1 MHRSFGK
8 KGLLELIIK
17 VIERIC
23 TNSFSGILIQEN
35 NTIFGKIFQLIFL
48 ITVEV
53 YEIN

>member
-8 KGLLELIIK
+8 KGLFRTNYKI
-17 VIERIC
+17 IERIC

>member
-8 KGLLELIIK
+8 KRIVRTNYKI
-17 VIERIC
+17 IERIC